1 MAKIKVIDG
10 CTLEIGDII
19 VRLAG
24 VKAPEWGAYFFNES
38 TNHLKELMDAGKEVK
53 LRAVGVAY
61 DEMVVEVSV
70 DGKSVNKAMN
80 AFLKKHK
87 YKHLKKPGS
96 IRLRL
101 AG

>member
-1 MAKIKVIDG
+1 MNKITVIDG
-10 CTLEIGDII
+10 CTLKIDSYTL
-19 VRLAG
+19 RLSE
-24 VKAPEWGAYFFNES
+24 VKAPEWGAPLFKES
-38 TNHLKELMDAGKEVK
+38 TDYLKELVDTAQEVK

-61 DEMVVEVSV
+61 DEMVVEVSA